1 MLDNWGFFDKT
12 KQKSQEFVVL
22 LKVVLPALS
31 FSFFHNKLPPS
42 FVILDFFFHHNFSL
56 FYCYNTVSKYY
67 VF

>member
-1 MLDNWGFFDKT
+1 MLDNWVFFDKT

-42 FVILDFFFHHNFSL
+42 FVILGFFPIIIFLCSIVI
-56 FYCYNTVSKYY
+56 TR
-67 VF
+67 